1 MTGDGDAL
9 DRKSITGNWRRPYI
23 VEEQEAAARYRIRGK
38 RKYKSSSFAK
48 YRAAIPTTAGDRRVG
63 KELVGGNRFLA
74 SRAASE
80 TVKDSRAKH
89 DEVALCKKES
99 GGKHHK
105 DSLHSF

>member
-23 VEEQEAAARYRIRGK
+23 VEEQEAAARYRRGGK
-38 RKYKSSSFAK
+38 RKSKSSSFAK

-63 KELVGGNRFLA
+63 KEGGNQFLA

-89 DEVALCKKES
+89 LEVALCKKES